1 VHRAALL
8 DGTQVVV
15 KIQYPGVATSIQSDL
30 ENLRLLV
37 KTFNVFPEGLY
48 IDSILNFAKG
58 ELTQEV
64 DYRNE
69 AKCVVVFNSLLPL
82 EFSISFL

>member
-69 AKCVVVFNSLLPL
+69 AKCVVVFNSWQHL